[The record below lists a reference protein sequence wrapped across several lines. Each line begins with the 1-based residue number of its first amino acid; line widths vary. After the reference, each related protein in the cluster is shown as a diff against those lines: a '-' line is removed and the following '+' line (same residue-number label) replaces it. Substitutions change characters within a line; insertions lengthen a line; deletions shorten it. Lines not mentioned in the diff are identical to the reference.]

1 MRHGFMVSWWRGVM
15 VRWAVKSIGRPS
27 RIAAAPSLPGAPPNR
42 AEALVGAGFSFV
54 CELFLHA
61 EALVYLPDPPLAG
74 EDGSK
79 PVARASAKPSTPH
92 RGASAPPAIS
102 RMASPR
108 GYCAALERF
117 TASLKKGEGES
128 LAGYFISA
136 MPGDLPRMLVR
147 LPVAIPA
154 KGLGAWIG
162 GNFAAPAICIGPCHA
177 RHAVLWHQGVTA
189 SHAGKGCPFCGLP

>member
-1 MRHGFMVSWWRGVM
+1 M
-15 VRWAVKSIGRPS
+15 
-27 RIAAAPSLPGAPPNR
+27 PGAPPNR
-42 AEALVGAGFSFV
+42 AEALVGAGFPFV

-61 EALVYLPDPPLAG
+61 EALVYLPAPPLAG

-102 RMASPR
+102 RMPSPR

-117 TASLKKGEGES
+117 AASLKKGEGES
-128 LAGYFISA
+128 LAGYSIPA

-154 KGLGAWIG
+154 KGPGAWIG
-162 GNFAAPAICIGPCHA
+162 GNLHW
-177 RHAVLWHQGVTA
+177 AVSREACGVMA
-189 SHAGKGCPFCGLP
+189 SRRNGVACGEGLPILWSSINPSGGRNCAMASWCHGGAALWCDGQ